1 MLAVIYTTGFKP
13 FFSRASPETEKH
25 GVLYRNKFQEKHDEE
40 STATKGYSIFDPY
53 FLQCL
58 CRQFAD
64 SEALYH
70 ADACTHDLCVR
81 RVSDLAENPRVL
93 LWHHFG
99 NCQRICGEFCL
110 YLSLLCLRLFRG
122 GKHLICRHY
131 AGSCRFYQH
140 AEYSYPRSG
149 EAALRE

>member
-25 GVLYRNKFQEKHDEE
+25 GVLCRNKFQEKHDEE

-81 RVSDLAENPRVL
+81 RVFDLAENPRVL

-122 GKHLICRHY
+122 GKHLILK
-131 AGSCRFYQH
+131 
-140 AEYSYPRSG
+140 PN
-149 EAALRE
+149 